1 MNYSIGYVCIDR
13 RIQEMIKTRIL
24 NKDDSNSLDNLINA
38 VVADMEDEEWWKPI
52 SKKARNMFLDGES
65 AILIGAF
72 NENNEL
78 VAASGLFFFEM
89 LTDTSVCMLNRGIAE
104 IGRCMVLPEYRGD
117 NLMLKLNRELVEL
130 AKKLGKMRLVATAHP
145 DNVASCHSLEQLGFT
160 KKCLVKKWK
169 HYSRDYYTYDIKGCA
184 QIQRMAYM

>member
-1 MNYSIGYVCIDR
+1 MCIDR

-65 AILIGAF
+65 AIMIGAF

-89 LTDTSVCMLNRGIAE
+89 LTDTSMCMLNRGLAE

-117 NLMLKLNRELVEL
+117 NLMLKLNSELVEL

-145 DNVASCHSLEQLGFT
+145 DNVASCRSLEQLGFT

-169 HYSRDYYTYDIKGCA
+169 HYSRNYYTYDIKGFA
-184 QIQRMAYM
+184 QIQKMA